1 MAFQINSKKIAK
13 NTITLYTRYII
24 TMLISFFTVR
34 VTLEQLGV
42 ENYGLN
48 NLVGSIVSMFSFIN
62 GSMGT
67 AVQRFYSYEIGKEN
81 EGRLSKVFGVGLF
94 LHIMVA
100 LITFVACE
108 VFAILF
114 LQKMNIP
121 AERMFA
127 AQVVFQINIVILC
140 MGIVTVPYTALL
152 FAREQF
158 SKTAIIEVT
167 QSIFKL
173 GNLFLLIIISFDK
186 LIVLAVLN
194 LLVSTAAILSYVFLG
209 RRYKETHSKPLYD
222 KDLVKEMLKF
232 VSMLLVT
239 VFASLLN
246 TQGVVMLINLFFGLT
261 INAAYAVAV
270 QVQNAVNTFVTNFK
284 SSMVPQIMASYGAG
298 DLKSMH
304 NLINFGTKL
313 TFIMLLMITM
323 PLISAIQWILTI
335 WLKTPPEY
343 ASQLVVLILI
353 SINISSY
360 TYFLYQGVHASG
372 KIMKQQTWT
381 SASYLL
387 SILFIYIAFK
397 FGLNFYTA
405 IFINMAVGVF
415 QSIINIIYAKK
426 CYNYSIG
433 NFIQRIFMPSLVI
446 VALVIIMVM
455 GLIRFVDSE
464 VLRLAISFVLDLSVL
479 PLAGLI
485 ILFSKKERQKVLELF
500 NKLLSKRA

>member
-67 AVQRFYSYEIGKEN
+67 AVQRFYSYEIGKGNQE
-81 EGRLSKVFGVGLF
+81 RLSKVFGVGLF

-100 LITFVACE
+100 LVTFVACE
-108 VFAILF
+108 VFAVFF

-121 AERMFA
+121 AERMTA
-127 AQVVFQINIVILC
+127 AQIVFQINIIILC

-158 SKTAIIEVT
+158 SKTAIVEVA
-167 QSIFKL
+167 QSVLKL
-173 GNLFLLIIISFDK
+173 GNLYLLIIISYDK
-186 LIVLAVLN
+186 LVVLALLN
-194 LLVSTAAILSYVFLG
+194 LVVSFAVVLSYVFLG
-209 RRYKETHSKPLYD
+209 RRYPETHNKPLFD
-222 KDLVKEMLKF
+222 KELIKEMLKF
-232 VSMLLVT
+232 VSMLLLT
-239 VFASLLN
+239 VFASLMN

-284 SSMVPQIMASYGAG
+284 SSMVPQIMASYGAD

-313 TFIMLLMITM
+313 TFIMLLMITL
-323 PLISAIQWILTI
+323 PLITSIQWILTL
-335 WLKTPPEY
+335 WLKEPPEY
-343 ASQLVVLILI
+343 AAQLVVLILI

-360 TYFLYQGVHASG
+360 TYFQYQGVHASG
-372 KIMKQQTWT
+372 KIIKQQSWT
-381 SASYLL
+381 SSSYML
-387 SILFIYIAFK
+387 SILFIFIAFK
-397 FGLNFYTA
+397 LGLNFYTA

-415 QSIINIIYAKK
+415 QAVINIIYAKK
-426 CYNYSIG
+426 CYDYSIA
-433 NFIQRIFMPSLVI
+433 NFIKRIFVPSVVI
-446 VALVIIMVM
+446 AGFVAFVVFI
-455 GLIRFVDSE
+455 LIRTFDSE
-464 VLRLAISFVLDLSVL
+464 VIRLIISFVIDLTLL
-479 PLAGLI
+479 PIAGLFI
-485 ILFSKKERQKVLELF
+485 IFSKEERIKVYGFVKKVIL
-500 NKLLSKRA
+500 KKV